1 MGASMNGSVSLVIL
15 FIIILFFCFLLALQA
30 IRVWKLEAMIDDLR
44 ADRKELL
51 KDVQRYDKA
60 LQHADDANVAHT
72 LIEDYRIG

>member
-1 MGASMNGSVSLVIL
+1 MNGSLSLVIL
-15 FIIILFFCFLLALQA
+15 FIIILFFGFLLALQA
-30 IRVWKLEAMIDDLR
+30 IHVLR